1 MHAIITCF
9 MRMIYNGLMIIWF
22 VQGFNRLSE
31 LSEKLMDTTREEVST
46 LQLLQ
51 DYLLWRFIT
60 SQSAR

>member
-60 SQSAR
+60 SQSSR